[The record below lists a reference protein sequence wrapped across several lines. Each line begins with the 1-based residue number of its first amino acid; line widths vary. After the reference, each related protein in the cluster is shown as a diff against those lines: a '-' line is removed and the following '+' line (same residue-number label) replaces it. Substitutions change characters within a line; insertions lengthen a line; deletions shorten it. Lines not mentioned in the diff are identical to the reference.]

1 MNTGKVGE
9 SGVVCAGSE
18 DRDDSSLPWYTRKQ

>member
-9 SGVVCAGSE
+9 SGVICAGSE
-18 DRDDSSLPWYTRKQ
+18 DRDDSLPWYARKQ